1 MWTFVERIKMRF
13 CQKHPCNPQS
23 FMQSMTT
30 NFLLKVTYLTD
41 AFINSDVQR
50 LQSLH
55 SCVFVV
61 LRCQTHY
68 FGLASI
74 PELQKPNIYLII
86 NIHFFMHYALG
97 KRYMSYLSLG
107 TDILGWVRH
116 LLLSLKSL
124 LTIRCALP
132 SSCWVLVSNS
142 WKRCWTPGSVFQ
154 TYCTADVFRA

>member
-1 MWTFVERIKMRF
+1 MRF
-13 CQKHPCNPQS
+13 CQKHPCNSQS
-23 FMQSMTT
+23 FKQSMTT
-30 NFLLKVTYLTD
+30 NFLLTVTYLTD
-41 AFINSDVQR
+41 AFIQTTTK

-55 SCVFVV
+55 SSVFVV
-61 LRCQTHY
+61 LKCRTHY
-68 FGLASI
+68 FGLASTL
-74 PELQKPNIYLII
+74 PADPQKPNISLII
-86 NIHFFMHYALG
+86 NIHFVMHYPLG

-142 WKRCWTPGSVFQ
+142 WKRCWTPGSIFQ